1 MCRFLCFVF
10 VFSQGEIAFTVLFG
24 VYLESI
30 VEKAEKMSF
39 QSVNLQGGV
48 RFYHF

>member
-1 MCRFLCFVF
+1 MCGLLCLVF
-10 VFSQGEIAFTVLFG
+10 VFSQSEIAFTVLFG
-24 VYLESI
+24 VYLEGV

-39 QSVNLQGGV
+39 QSVYLQGGV